1 MRKFA
6 IATIAIAAAAFWL
19 LGGAVES
26 HAGEGPWCHT
36 FGGSQGTIEN
46 CRLATLDACRFE
58 IQGNGGS
65 CSPNPHWPGYAQA
78 QRRTA
83 QPAGLYPWPW
93 R

>member
-1 MRKFA
+1 MRKLA
-6 IATIAIAAAAFWL
+6 MAGLITAAAALPF
-19 LGGAVES
+19 LGETTPS

-36 FGGSQGTIEN
+36 FGGAQGGIEN
-46 CRLATLDACRFE
+46 CSIRSLEECRFE

-65 CSPNPHWPGYAQA
+65 CSPNPHWHGNLPP
-78 QRRTA
+78 RRVA